1 MTTTEKGKFYERG
14 IEFYIRQNPKIYF
27 DNTNV
32 EWNVKVKGNSG
43 VLHQIDI
50 LLTTG
55 EKLVLVECKNHQK
68 KIGYDVVAK
77 LDSIVQDI
85 PNTSGVIYSVNG
97 FSSDAEQY
105 AKEKNIE
112 LISMSIAD
120 IIFQGCNLAFK
131 KCLPNLED
139 PPQKYWV
146 IMEQFGNT
154 TTGSY
159 QLFYGN
165 KIFLFTDKYEA
176 YNNCSE
182 RFEVYPVSPEHLRI
196 LKGIC
201 NQFKKELLVFENKKL
216 IPLYMYEITF

>member
-1 MTTTEKGKFYERG
+1 
-14 IEFYIRQNPKIYF
+14 
-27 DNTNV
+27 
-32 EWNVKVKGNSG
+32 
-43 VLHQIDI
+43 
-50 LLTTG
+50 
-55 EKLVLVECKNHQK
+55 
-68 KIGYDVVAK
+68 
-77 LDSIVQDI
+77 
-85 PNTSGVIYSVNG
+85 
-97 FSSDAEQY
+97 
-105 AKEKNIE
+105 
-112 LISMSIAD
+112 MSIED